1 MDTTT
6 VQDNREL
13 AAAKKRALDAAFYRK
28 GIAIAALSSC
38 MYALYTAFVTAGQ
51 LFGVWVD
58 WFGTLDPTSLLVVFI
73 LPTIASGINDTL
85 GAVWATLFTVKQGKI
100 VDLGRCIASK
110 PGIIVVAAAALGGPI
125 ASASYVIALSQA
137 GTLAVPIAALNP
149 AIGAILACIFYKQP
163 IGPRVGVGIG
173 VCALA
178 GAMIGGAGLGG
189 QPAPGR
195 PVLGYRGL
203 RGRSCHLHGR
213 SADRHQH
220 PPACLGSRKP
230 VLGTACS
237 FLGVRRIPWA
247 ELHLCRPCVHGRLL
261 DCLFRLLGFCRL
273 FFVYELVSRERYVR
287 HGAGHGH

>member
-13 AAAKKRALDAAFYRK
+13 AAAKKCALDAAFYRK

-85 GAVWATLFTVKQGKI
+85 SAVWATLFTVKQGKI

-110 PGIIVVAAAALGGPI
+110 PGIIVIAAGALGGPI

-189 QPAPGR
+189 QPATG
-195 PVLGYRGL
+195 
-203 RGRSCHLHGR
+203 
-213 SADRHQH
+213 
-220 PPACLGSRKP
+220 
-230 VLGTACS
+230 
-237 FLGVRRIPWA
+237 
-247 ELHLCRPCVHGRLL
+247 CV
-261 DCLFRLLGFCRL
+261 
-273 FFVYELVSRERYVR
+273 
-287 HGAGHGH
+287 